1 MKTWDLL
8 ELASRNIRESRLRNA
23 LTALGIAVGVASLV
37 SMLSLGIGL
46 QRLASNGIQRS
57 GLLDTLTVLPAGN
70 IGGRG
75 FTGTGR
81 APIVAP
87 SAEPK
92 PLDEAARLAIA
103 KLADVREVYPNLFL
117 PAEFRLEDGTPHRS
131 AASAIPFSSKDSEA
145 FSSLQGRFF
154 SSGNAAEAML
164 QKNFAAEL
172 VSAGATTSAADLAKR
187 LVGRKLGV
195 KYAERTALAGGG
207 YSVAFR
213 EKTVGIVGIVDRE
226 GGEGRGG
233 ARGGFGMGVFLPL
246 EYAEGL
252 HVMQGSD
259 LRDGGIGIARGPVYD
274 SLVVRLKSPAKA
286 ASAEAAIRKMG
297 FNTFSVVDV
306 TSSLR
311 QVFAVID
318 LFLGAFGSLALAV
331 ASIGIVNTLVMAIL
345 ERRREIGIM
354 KAIGASDTDVRMIF
368 LAEAAVLGISG
379 GVLGVLLGWSIGRVI
394 NFGAGVFMQRQGVPP
409 QDFWFVPWWLVLG
422 ALAFS
427 LVASLLSGAYPAA
440 RAARLDPVEA
450 LRYE

>member
-1 MKTWDLL
+1 
-8 ELASRNIRESRLRNA
+8 
-23 LTALGIAVGVASLV
+23 
-37 SMLSLGIGL
+37 
-46 QRLASNGIQRS
+46 
-57 GLLDTLTVLPAGN
+57 
-70 IGGRG
+70 
-75 FTGTGR
+75 
-81 APIVAP
+81 
-87 SAEPK
+87 
-92 PLDEAARLAIA
+92 
-103 KLADVREVYPNLFL
+103 
-117 PAEFRLEDGTPHRS
+117 
-131 AASAIPFSSKDSEA
+131 
-145 FSSLQGRFF
+145 
-154 SSGNAAEAML
+154 
-164 QKNFAAEL
+164 
-172 VSAGATTSAADLAKR
+172 
-187 LVGRKLGV
+187 
-195 KYAERTALAGGG
+195 
-207 YSVAFR
+207 
-213 EKTVGIVGIVDRE
+213 VDRE

-233 ARGGFGMGVFLPL
+233 GRGGFGMGVFLPL

>member
-23 LTALGIAVGVASLV
+23 LTAIGIAVGVASLV

-57 GLLDTLTVLPAGN
+57 GLLDTLTVTSAAG
-70 IGGRG
+70 GGRG
-75 FTGTGR
+75 FNGPGR
-81 APIVAP
+81 AAVVSVVPMV
-87 SAEPK
+87 EPRV
-92 PLDEAARLAIA
+92 LDEAARLEIA
-103 KLADVREVYPNLFL
+103 KLSDVREVYPNLIFA
-117 PAEFRLEDGTPHRS
+117 AESRLGEGMSHRAGVS
-131 AASAIPFSSKDSEA
+131 GIPFSAKDSEEFA
-145 FSSLQGRFF
+145 AIQGKFF
-154 SSGNAAEAML
+154 SSGHAAEAML
-164 QKNFAAEL
+164 QKPFAAEL
-172 VSAGATTSAADLAKR
+172 AGLAGPKQ
-187 LVGRKLGV
+187 LVGKKLMLT
-195 KYAERTALAGGG
+195 YPERTAAANGGG
-207 YSVAFR
+207 FNVSSR
-213 EKTVGIVGIVDRE
+213 TQTVDIVGIVDRDAAQ
-226 GGEGRGG
+226 GRGPG
-233 ARGGFGMGVFLPL
+233 RGGFGVGVFLPL
-246 EYAEGL
+246 EYVEGL

-259 LRDGGIGIARGPVYD
+259 LRDGGLAATHGPVYD

-286 ASAEAAIRKMG
+286 ASAQTAIKKMG
-297 FNTFSVVDV
+297 FNTFSLIDV

-354 KAIGASDTDVRMIF
+354 KAVGASDTDVRKIF
-368 LAEAAVLGISG
+368 LAEAAVLGLTG
-379 GVLGVLLGWSIGRVI
+379 GAIGVLLGWSIGRII
-394 NFGAGVFMQRQGVPP
+394 NFGATVYMQSQGVPA

-422 ALAFS
+422 ALTFS
-427 LVASLLSGAYPAA
+427 LFASLLAGAYPAA